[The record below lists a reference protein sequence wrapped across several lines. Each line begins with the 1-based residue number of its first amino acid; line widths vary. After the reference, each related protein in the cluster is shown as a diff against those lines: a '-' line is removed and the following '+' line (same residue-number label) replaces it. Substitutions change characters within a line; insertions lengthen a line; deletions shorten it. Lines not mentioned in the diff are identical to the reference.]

1 MPAAGKSPAQDS
13 LLENGDD
20 VPIPMSI
27 SHWISMGFPNGPASI
42 SRLSVR
48 SASSVLGLAAT
59 SAAGFV

>member
-1 MPAAGKSPAQDS
+1 MAAGKSPAQDS
-13 LLENGDD
+13 ILENGDD
-20 VPIPMSI
+20 IPIPMSI
-27 SHWISMGFPNGPASI
+27 SHWIMGNPGSI